1 MENTKDALIES
12 ILKNKPIKGLL
23 LGVALEIIHK
33 SYGGGDKKFL
43 DELKEKIM
51 SGKELTDYEMHIF
64 VDVLMVHRS
73 LDEEENT
80 IYSDKWQRDRN

>member
-1 MENTKDALIES
+1 M
-12 ILKNKPIKGLL
+12 KNEPIKGLL

-33 SYGGGDKKFL
+33 SYGGGDKNFL
-43 DELKEKIM
+43 DDLKEKIM
-51 SGKELTDYEMHIF
+51 SGKELTDYEIHIF

-80 IYSDKWQRDRN
+80 IYQINGKETEIDIS